1 MSMLTHIEARRR
13 ILAMVPACKG
23 WKRYEDVAQPGK
35 APPWIVLK
43 FIENQRLTTESLA
56 VTTKLA
62 TLEIRVV
69 GDTADGI
76 GVRLTTESLAVTT
89 KLATLEIRV
98 VGDTA
103 DGIGVIC
110 DKMCDA
116 LQGAWPGRP
125 FGRIS
130 LDVDSGVYPSE
141 LVSTV
146 TSLPFLMRVL
156 RFRVSWAA
164 C

>member
-1 MSMLTHIEARRR
+1 MSGLTHIEARRR

-43 FIENQRLTTESLA
+43 FIENQ
-56 VTTKLA
+56 
-62 TLEIRVV
+62 
-69 GDTADGI
+69 
-76 GVRLTTESLAVTT
+76 RLTTESLAVTT

>member
-1 MSMLTHIEARRR
+1 MSAITHMEARRR
-13 ILAMVPACKG
+13 VLAMVPNCPG
-23 WKRYEDVAQPGK
+23 WTRYEDVAQSGHD
-35 APPWIVLK
+35 PPWIVLK
-43 FIENQRLTTESLA
+43 FVQDELLVTEA
-56 VTTKLA
+56 
-62 TLEIRVV
+62 
-69 GDTADGI
+69 
-76 GVRLTTESLAVTT
+76 LAVTT

-116 LQGAWPGRP
+116 LQGAWPGPP
-125 FGRIS
+125 FGRIR
-130 LDVDSGVYPSE
+130 LDVDSGVYASE
-141 LVSTV
+141 LVSTK
-146 TSLPFLMRVL
+146 TNLPFLMRVL

>member
-1 MSMLTHIEARRR
+1 MSAITHMEARRR
-13 ILAMVPACKG
+13 VLARVPACKG
-23 WKRYEDVAQPGK
+23 WARYEDVAQSGK
-35 APPWIVLK
+35 DPPWIVIK
-43 FIENQRLTTESLA
+43 FIENQRL
-56 VTTKLA
+56 V
-62 TLEIRVV
+62 
-69 GDTADGI
+69 
-76 GVRLTTESLAVTT
+76 TESLAVTT

-116 LQGAWPGRP
+116 LQGARLGRP

-146 TSLPFLMRVL
+146 TNLPFLMRVL